1 MLLGTVS
8 NDCVKISASPRG
20 ETFLLFM
27 KIWKYLS
34 LSVAFKF
41 LVYSLT
47 HLPKVLSSYQV
58 SGAPCKV
65 YIANFVD

>member
-8 NDCVKISASPRG
+8 KDCVKVLASPRG
-20 ETFLLFM
+20 TSLLFM
-27 KIWKYLS
+27 KIWKYLN
-34 LSVAFKF
+34 LFLAFKF

-47 HLPKVLSSYQV
+47 HSSKVLSSYQV

-65 YIANFVD
+65 YIANSVD